1 MKNTTAAKSHW
12 IYLAVLLLM
21 LLGAALRLITLKHEA
36 LFADE
41 LFSRNIAVQT
51 LPHAI
56 EMVREDLVRPP
67 LYYLLLKGAISI
79 GGADAFCLRSLSLLC
94 GIASIG
100 LIAILGYRLPGARW
114 CGLLAAAGMA
124 VSQQEVY
131 YSQEA
136 QPFAFYTML
145 VVLLVLWIEAI
156 SRRQRDPR
164 LWIAGFFLMLLLLYT
179 HYMGSLYVAAAVL
192 TLLVCKLETRTK
204 VLAVASAA
212 GAALLFAPWL
222 MAISSVYRE
231 KHGIGSTLGWYG
243 HPVLY
248 DLKSVWASAV
258 GVMNY
263 RGATTAAIVIVL
275 VLSIAA
281 LVLVSRTQTL
291 RQSPAIVALAVMA
304 VLPPVLVYFLS
315 LPPANLT
322 IFAFRHLLPSTAALL
337 LLCCYGLERISQAS
351 GKRAYLVAV
360 CGSALL
366 LFLGAFPTVQMLSAG
381 PSRIPYD
388 KVALQIEASDRGG
401 TQAFAA
407 SDFLSEPVNFYCKS
421 VCVQILPENE
431 SGLPPLLLLLYR
443 PKSGMDADKYSRLI
457 QSGYADVNHDY
468 YTNGSGSPWGT
479 MVAKLERR
487 R

>member
-1 MKNTTAAKSHW
+1 MKNTTAVKSHW

-21 LLGAALRLITLKHEA
+21 VLGAAFRLISIEHEA

-41 LFSRNIAVQT
+41 LFSRNIAMQP
-51 LPHAI
+51 LPHVF
-56 EMVREDLVRPP
+56 ELVRQDLVRPP
-67 LYYLLLKGAISI
+67 LYYLLLKAAVSI
-79 GGADAFCLRSLSLLC
+79 GGADALWLRSLSVLC

-136 QPFAFYTML
+136 QPFALYTML
-145 VVLLVLWIEAI
+145 VVLLVLWVDAI
-156 SRRQRDPR
+156 SRRERDSR
-164 LWIAGFFLMLLLLYT
+164 LWIAGFFLMLLLVYT

-204 VLAVASAA
+204 VFAVASAA
-212 GAALLFAPWL
+212 GVALLFTPWL
-222 MAISSVYRE
+222 IAISSVYKE
-231 KHGIGSTLGWYG
+231 KHGLGSTLDWYG
-243 HPVLY
+243 HPGLF
-248 DLKSVWASAV
+248 DLKLLWASAV

-263 RGATTAAIVIVL
+263 HGATTVSIVIIL

-281 LVLVSRTQTL
+281 LTLVSRKQTL
-291 RQSPAIVALAVMA
+291 RRSPAIVALAVMA
-304 VLPPVLVYFLS
+304 VLPPIIVYFLS
-315 LPPANLT
+315 IPPVNLP
-322 IFAFRHLLPSTAALL
+322 IFAFRHLLSSTAVLL
-337 LLCCYGLERISQAS
+337 LLCCYGLERISQAF
-351 GKRAYLVAV
+351 GKQASFVAV
-360 CGSALL
+360 GGSALL
-366 LFLGAFPTVQMLSAG
+366 LFLGAFPTVKGLLAG

-421 VCVQILPENE
+421 TCVQILPENE

-443 PKSGMDADKYSRLI
+443 PKSEADASKYSHLI
-457 QSGYADVNHDY
+457 QSGYADVNHAF
-468 YTNGSGSPWGT
+468 YTSGSGSPWGT